1 MRNFRQSIVTPAVL
15 SLTPPAREHIY
26 TVLITAEIA
35 SPVKLE
41 DVTYLFAIPNDFGY
55 QSIHSNSPI
64 EKYLVQLSL

>member
-15 SLTPPAREHIY
+15 SLNPPAREHIY

-41 DVTYLFAIPNDFGY
+41 DVTYLFAR
-55 QSIHSNSPI
+55 
-64 EKYLVQLSL
+64 